1 MSAVAPRLV
10 LGSSSPRRV
19 DMLAQIGITPDIIQ
33 APDID
38 ESAKPR
44 EIPSAYCVRIAME
57 KCAALADQ
65 FPNDFIITADT
76 TGAVGRRI
84 LGKPEDRADA
94 EKMIRLLSG
103 RAHIIYTA
111 VVVKAPGKA
120 PVARLSENRVKVK
133 RLSDPE
139 LQSFLDTKE
148 WEGCAGG
155 YKLQQYFAQYIMSIS
170 GSPSGIVGLPLYET
184 MQLLNG
190 LGYKID
196 TGLGK

>member
-1 MSAVAPRLV
+1 MPRLV

-33 APDID
+33 GADID
-38 ESAKPR
+38 ETVKKGELP
-44 EIPSAYCVRIAME
+44 EAYCLRVAIE
-57 KCAALADQ
+57 KNAVLAAQYSD
-65 FPNDFIITADT
+65 DFILTADT
-76 TGAVGRRI
+76 IGVLGRRI

-103 RAHIIYTA
+103 RTHQIVTT
-111 VVVKAPGKA
+111 VVVTAPGGKTA
-120 PVARLSENRVKVK
+120 HRLNASRVKFK
-133 RLSDPE
+133 RLSDPAIAA
-139 LQSFLDTKE
+139 FLDTND
-148 WEGCAGG
+148 WVGISAG
-155 YKLQQYFAQYIMSIS
+155 YKFQQHMAQHIVTMS

-196 TGLGK
+196 TNLIK